1 MDVFLGFW
9 MLTLLAL
16 TISMPF
22 SMLLY
27 GYYHNKKADERLKAF
42 ANQLILEAEINN
54 KKSA

>member
-9 MLTLLAL
+9 MLTLLTLAAA
-16 TISMPF
+16 MPF

-27 GYYHNKKADERLKAF
+27 GHYRNKKADERLKAL
-42 ANQLILEAEINN
+42 ADQLILEAEINN

>member
-22 SMLLY
+22 TMLLY
-27 GYYHNKKADERLKAF
+27 GHYRNKKSDERLA
-42 ANQLILEAEINN
+42 AMVNEIITQEEINN